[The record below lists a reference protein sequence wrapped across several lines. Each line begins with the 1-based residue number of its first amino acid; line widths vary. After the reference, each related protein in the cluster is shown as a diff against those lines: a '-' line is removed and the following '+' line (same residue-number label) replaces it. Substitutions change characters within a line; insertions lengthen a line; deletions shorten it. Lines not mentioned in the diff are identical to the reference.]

1 MGWRP
6 AVTTPVTR
14 RPRAD
19 GQRNR
24 EQIVS
29 RTAALFHTRGAEV
42 PMEEIAAHAGVG
54 TGTLY
59 RHFPDRAAL
68 TAAVAGYL
76 YDQIA
81 GLVEQVARDT
91 PDAWPGLT
99 AVIRGWVG
107 LRLAVR
113 KPLDRWLVEARQA
126 SPRLR
131 EQHEL
136 IVRFLDRNV
145 AAAQAAGTL
154 RPDVTRNDLIRLIGL
169 LAGAEDRAEQ
179 LTEIVIDGLR
189 GPSGNV
195 SRFP

>member
-1 MGWRP
+1 
-6 AVTTPVTR
+6 VTTPATR

-19 GQRNR
+19 GRRNR

-29 RTAALFHTRGAEV
+29 RTAALFHQRGVEV

-68 TAAVAGYL
+68 TAAVAEHL

-81 GLVEQVARDT
+81 GLVERVARDT
-91 PDAWPGLT
+91 PDAWLELT
-99 AVIRGWVG
+99 EVIRGWVD

-136 IVRFLDRNV
+136 IVGFLDRTI
-145 AAAQAAGTL
+145 AEAQAAGTL
-154 RPDVTRNDLIRLIGL
+154 RADVTRNDLIRLIGL
-169 LAGAEDRAEQ
+169 LASAEDRAEQ
-179 LTEIVIDGLR
+179 LTEVVIDGLR

-195 SRFP
+195 SRYL

>member
-1 MGWRP
+1 
-6 AVTTPVTR
+6 VTTSPAR
-14 RPRAD
+14 KPRSD

-29 RTAALFHTRGAEV
+29 RTAALFHQRGVEV
-42 PMEEIAAHAGVG
+42 PMEEIAAYAGVG

-76 YDQIA
+76 YEQVA
-81 GLVEQVARDT
+81 GLVERTARDV
-91 PDAWPGLT
+91 PDPWQALT
-99 AVIRGWVG
+99 TVIRGWVG

-136 IVRFLDRNV
+136 IAGFLDRAV
-145 AAAQAAGTL
+145 AGAQAAGTL

-169 LAGAEDRAEQ
+169 LADAEDRAGQ

-189 GPSGNV
+189 GPSQ
-195 SRFP
+195 